1 MPLAQR
7 LKAIIRICGITLL
20 LLGAPDPLEGSVL
33 IALGAIFLAWEAG
46 QTGRKGKR
54 LYYYCATGIIIGVAY
69 LFWISSLGG
78 FGGNTSGRSW
88 WWGLGILPYPIGWLL
103 LMGRLMV
110 SALRRSKN
118 RTNDTDVASSKK

>member
-20 LLGAPDPLEGSVL
+20 LLGALDPLEGSVL

-46 QTGRKGKR
+46 QTKRKGKR
-54 LYYYCATGIIIGVAY
+54 FYYYCATGIIIGVAY

-78 FGGNTSGRSW
+78 FGGTASWRSW
-88 WWGLGILPYPIGWLL
+88 WWGLGILPYPIGWLTLMVRL
-103 LMGRLMV
+103 LM
-110 SALRRSKN
+110 STLR
-118 RTNDTDVASSKK
+118 KK